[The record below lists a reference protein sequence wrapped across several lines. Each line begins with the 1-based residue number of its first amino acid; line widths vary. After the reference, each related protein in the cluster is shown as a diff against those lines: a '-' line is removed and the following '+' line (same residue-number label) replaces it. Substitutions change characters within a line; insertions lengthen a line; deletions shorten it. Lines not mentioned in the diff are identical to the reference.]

1 MDHQQLIE
9 LLQATLRTVLAMSLP
24 VLLGAMGV
32 GLVVGLL
39 QAVTQI
45 QDQSLPIVF
54 KLLVVIGILVLLG
67 PTLVAPLVQLSERML
82 DSLPVLIR

>member
-32 GLVVGLL
+32 GLVVSLL